1 MLVAPPQRPLK
12 RCLRL
17 RVPVGQEKWR
27 WRGLEEVFETRLSR
41 DSEVENKR
49 TKSQMLGN
57 IKGAVRVAKKKARK
71 SEMKSR

>member
-1 MLVAPPQRPLK
+1 
-12 RCLRL
+12 
-17 RVPVGQEKWR
+17 
-27 WRGLEEVFETRLSR
+27 LEEVFETRLSR